1 LTINLFSE
9 IIIQRLGACPAKP
22 WRSGVI
28 IMAESKGTGLSKN
41 TESALCYVLPV
52 VGGVIF
58 LVMEKDAGVRFHAMQ
73 SIVFSVA
80 AFALNM
86 VLGFTIVL
94 ALVLPILWVVEFILW
109 LVLVYKAWQGETWE
123 LPVLGK
129 LARQLLA
136 KA

>member
-1 LTINLFSE
+1 
-9 IIIQRLGACPAKP
+9 
-22 WRSGVI
+22 
-28 IMAESKGTGLSKN
+28 MAAQGTGLSKN
-41 TESALCYVLPV
+41 TASALCYVLPV

-58 LVMEKDAGVRFHAMQ
+58 LVMEKDATVRFHAMQ
-73 SIVFSVA
+73 SIVFSIA

-94 ALVLPILWVVEFILW
+94 ALVLPILWVVEFVLW

>member
-1 LTINLFSE
+1 
-9 IIIQRLGACPAKP
+9 
-22 WRSGVI
+22 
-28 IMAESKGTGLSKN
+28 MATSGTGLSKN
-41 TESALCYVLPV
+41 TISALCYLIPV

-58 LVMEKDAGVRFHAMQ
+58 LVMEKDSTVRFHAMQ
-73 SIVFSVA
+73 SIVFSIA

-86 VLGFTIVL
+86 ILGFTIIL
-94 ALVLPILWVVEFILW
+94 GLILPILWVVEFIVW
-109 LVLVYKAWQGETWE
+109 LMLVYKAWQGEVWE